1 MNPRPII
8 TSSVMVSVLFVAA
21 VYVGGKWVFESGR
34 VDDLT
39 VDVVTPTAPVLIKE
53 TDNPTPPR
61 TDTDKPKREYKST
74 EEILANASPEFRK
87 KYAEMLE
94 YAKAA
99 GKQYT
104 DPESAALIKE
114 ASALRKQIRAEIA
127 EREAELA
134 EEDDF
139 DEWIKGVEK
148 RREAYLR
155 EIEEAK
161 RISETHRNNLE
172 RFKRKLQQ
180 LGLWDYKADKPKT
193 TQ

>member
-1 MNPRPII
+1 MPPLNFGRNTLKCWSTQRRPV
-8 TSSVMVSVLFVAA
+8 SSTQIPSQPLL
-21 VYVGGKWVFESGR
+21 S
-34 VDDLT
+34 
-39 VDVVTPTAPVLIKE
+39 
-53 TDNPTPPR
+53 
-61 TDTDKPKREYKST
+61 KRH
-74 EEILANASPEFRK
+74 LL
-87 KYAEMLE
+87 LE
-94 YAKAA
+94 
-99 GKQYT
+99 
-104 DPESAALIKE
+104 
-114 ASALRKQIRAEIA
+114 KQIRAEIA

-161 RISETHRNNLE
+161 RISETHRKNLE